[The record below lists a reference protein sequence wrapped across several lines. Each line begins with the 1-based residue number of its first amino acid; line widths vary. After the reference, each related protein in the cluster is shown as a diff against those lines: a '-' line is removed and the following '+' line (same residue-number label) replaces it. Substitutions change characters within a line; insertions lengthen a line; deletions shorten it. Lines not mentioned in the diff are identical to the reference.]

1 MPSLL
6 KRIPLSVKLP
16 AIIVLLSLLAVGAV
30 GYVGYS
36 ESRAAMMRAA
46 EDRLDAAVES
56 RAESLTS
63 VFKGLNVGIA
73 GRVADPVIY
82 RALTDLE
89 AGFEALKAEGDPMA
103 ILRKEYVTDNRFK
116 PAERYKL
123 DQGASSSSYNIA
135 HGRFHPGLVS
145 LVAAG
150 SYYDVFL
157 IAQDGD
163 IVYSTMKEAD
173 FASNLK
179 TGEWKGT
186 ALARVAMKA
195 LEATEPSAAVLS
207 DMERYAPSAG
217 APAAFAA
224 APVFGPDGRL
234 VGAFAVRIPPQI
246 IDSRMQRRAGLGETG
261 LSFLVGADGYLRSNS
276 RADGQ
281 SDLLSRSIE
290 LPADAAPDDRIS
302 WIGEGIGGQAVLRV
316 AEPFSYDALTYTIV
330 AEQSLDEIL
339 TPIRSLRNRIIQD
352 ALIALAVIG
361 GAGILMGRAVA
372 RPIRAAARAVA
383 EIGRRNY
390 TTEIAG
396 LGRRDELGE
405 MARSLSEVR
414 ATLAAGEAAARESA
428 FKGSAFEG
436 ASAVLMMVD
445 RDYKIAFANPAA
457 RAFLAR
463 FEPEIRKLS
472 PGFTADQII
481 GMSIDVFHAN
491 PDRNRRLLSG
501 PGNLPL
507 RTEIK
512 LGEALIALDIGEV
525 TLAGEGAIGL
535 VTEWKDVTEDRQNRA
550 ILESLDRSQVMMLFD
565 AEGRTLRVN
574 GNLKSATGA
583 AEEAVVGRACADF
596 VVPLGD
602 TPALS
607 ALWDRLRRG
616 ESAFGRFRV
625 APAGGRAAILDGG
638 FGPIPD
644 RNGKL
649 MRVSFLGN
657 NVTAAEES
665 IRQASETRELLE
677 VAQRRVVDRLRVA
690 LSALAEGDL
699 TSRIDDAFDAD
710 YETLRADFNAAVERL
725 SQAIAAVV
733 DNAQSIRGEV
743 KEISNAASD
752 LSRRTEK
759 QAATLEQTAAALDQL
774 TSSVKSA
781 AEGAAEANRVVADA
795 RQSAEASGTV
805 VQQTVSAMAEISS
818 SSERI
823 SKIIS
828 VIDDIAF
835 QTNLLALNAGVEAAR
850 AGEAGRGFAVVA
862 SEVRALAQRSS
873 DAAREI
879 NDLIAAS
886 SIQVRKGVAL
896 VGQAG
901 DALKGI
907 VSSVGNIAARVSEIA
922 ASAREQSVGLA
933 EINSAV
939 NQLDQVTQQNAAMF
953 EETSAASH
961 ALAREA
967 EALTE
972 TTGRFRVP
980 EASDRGAVRPAERVA
995 PSSRRHSAQPA
1006 PRRAQLTAAAS
1017 AAPALMDEDWH
1028 EF

>member
-1 MPSLL
+1 
-6 KRIPLSVKLP
+6 
-16 AIIVLLSLLAVGAV
+16 
-30 GYVGYS
+30 
-36 ESRAAMMRAA
+36 
-46 EDRLDAAVES
+46 
-56 RAESLTS
+56 
-63 VFKGLNVGIA
+63 
-73 GRVADPVIY
+73 
-82 RALTDLE
+82 
-89 AGFEALKAEGDPMA
+89 
-103 ILRKEYVTDNRFK
+103 
-116 PAERYKL
+116 
-123 DQGASSSSYNIA
+123 
-135 HGRFHPGLVS
+135 
-145 LVAAG
+145 
-150 SYYDVFL
+150 
-157 IAQDGD
+157 
-163 IVYSTMKEAD
+163 
-173 FASNLK
+173 
-179 TGEWKGT
+179 
-186 ALARVAMKA
+186 
-195 LEATEPSAAVLS
+195 
-207 DMERYAPSAG
+207 
-217 APAAFAA
+217 
-224 APVFGPDGRL
+224 
-234 VGAFAVRIPPQI
+234 
-246 IDSRMQRRAGLGETG
+246 
-261 LSFLVGADGYLRSNS
+261 
-276 RADGQ
+276 
-281 SDLLSRSIE
+281 
-290 LPADAAPDDRIS
+290 
-302 WIGEGIGGQAVLRV
+302 
-316 AEPFSYDALTYTIV
+316 
-330 AEQSLDEIL
+330 
-339 TPIRSLRNRIIQD
+339 
-352 ALIALAVIG
+352 
-361 GAGILMGRAVA
+361 
-372 RPIRAAARAVA
+372 
-383 EIGRRNY
+383 
-390 TTEIAG
+390 
-396 LGRRDELGE
+396 
-405 MARSLSEVR
+405 
-414 ATLAAGEAAARESA
+414 
-428 FKGSAFEG
+428 
-436 ASAVLMMVD
+436 
-445 RDYKIAFANPAA
+445 
-457 RAFLAR
+457 
-463 FEPEIRKLS
+463 
-472 PGFTADQII
+472 
-481 GMSIDVFHAN
+481 
-491 PDRNRRLLSG
+491 
-501 PGNLPL
+501 
-507 RTEIK
+507 
-512 LGEALIALDIGEV
+512 
-525 TLAGEGAIGL
+525 
-535 VTEWKDVTEDRQNRA
+535 
-550 ILESLDRSQVMMLFD
+550 
-565 AEGRTLRVN
+565 GRTLRVN

-677 VAQRRVVDRLRVA
+677 LAQRRVVDRLRVA

-886 SIQVRKGVAL
+886 STQVRKGVAL

-907 VSSVGNIAARVSEIA
+907 VSSVGNI
-922 ASAREQSVGLA
+922 
-933 EINSAV
+933 
-939 NQLDQVTQQNAAMF
+939 
-953 EETSAASH
+953 
-961 ALAREA
+961 
-967 EALTE
+967 
-972 TTGRFRVP
+972 
-980 EASDRGAVRPAERVA
+980 
-995 PSSRRHSAQPA
+995 
-1006 PRRAQLTAAAS
+1006 
-1017 AAPALMDEDWH
+1017 
-1028 EF
+1028 